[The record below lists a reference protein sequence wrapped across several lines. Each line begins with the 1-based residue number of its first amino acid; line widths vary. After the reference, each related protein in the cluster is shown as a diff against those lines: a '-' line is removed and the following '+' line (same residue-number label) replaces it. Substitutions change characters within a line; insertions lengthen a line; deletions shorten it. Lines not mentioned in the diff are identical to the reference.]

1 MELLS
6 QRIIA
11 FEFLLVLNLSQKGHE
26 NFPITNHKAL
36 LILKAKKEKKLPC
49 LICILLVRLKTL
61 SVLLF
66 LLNTMLYITGVQY
79 RSSQI
84 LEVILHL

>member
-49 LICILLVRLKTL
+49 LICILLVRLKT
-61 SVLLF
+61 F
-66 LLNTMLYITGVQY
+66 CAAFFIKYN
-79 RSSQI
+79 
-84 LEVILHL
+84 VIYYWCTI